1 MERYT
6 IFLGRRIIAVKVTM
20 LPMAIYGLNAIPI
33 KFFHKNTQKKKKKKA
48 LSSYGDTKYSEW
60 LKKT

>member
-20 LPMAIYGLNAIPI
+20 LPIAIYGLNAIPI
-33 KFFHKNTQKKKKKKA
+33 KFFHKTRPKKKKKA